1 MQIVPKQS
9 QVPGAGR
16 GQCGRRLA
24 VPGAR
29 GRRRVEA
36 GDGAVQ
42 GEAVSPLAA
51 RQDVVHERQG
61 QAVSGKITN
70 SHKRLKQL
78 LTYGM

>member
-1 MQIVPKQS
+1 MSLFRGVKILFGHPVQG

-16 GQCGRRLA
+16 GQPDGRLA

-42 GEAVSPLAA
+42 GEAVPPLAP

-61 QAVSGKITN
+61 QAVPGRIAI
-70 SHKRLKQL
+70 
-78 LTYGM
+78 